1 MRDSTA
7 GCEEPGHVSL
17 VGGCLGAGV
26 GVGSLVPLYAEIHAS
41 LAILN
46 FYLLLWKYIKHLPF
60 VFFISNNAL

>member
-1 MRDSTA
+1 MGACHPPDSEHSLVRDSTA

-26 GVGSLVPLYAEIHAS
+26 GAGYLVSSCVEIHAS

-46 FYLLLWKYIKHLPF
+46 SH
-60 VFFISNNAL
+60 